1 MGLMKIRKSRRS
13 PGIFARLEVDNNFHL
28 KQAFHVCKP
37 TIKSMFYLKYFIWSN
52 LF

>member
-13 PGIFARLEVDNNFHL
+13 PEIFARLEVDDKFHL
-28 KQAFHVCKP
+28 KQVFHVCRP
-37 TIKSMFYLKYFIWSN
+37 TIKSVFYLKYFTWSN